1 MNEPVH
7 TLITTADRS
16 VKAITTATIGLA
28 KVVAD
33 IQALTTVAET
43 LAGDI
48 QQKQSELVDLERQLS
63 DNTRMNIAELNI
75 RVAEAEETVLV
86 ELMNKRNLAR
96 LTIAERARLL
106 EDRDT
111 AIASK
116 EEAISAAVQS
126 AESALHAQYGSK
138 LRSQESDFKVASAE
152 LVAGLRAVTERNA
165 FLTDELVE
173 ARNELTA
180 ERAARIE
187 IAKAEA
193 GRQGVVVNAGK
204 Q

>member
-16 VKAITTATIGLA
+16 VKAITTATVGLA

-33 IQALTTVAET
+33 IQALTAVTET
-43 LAGDI
+43 LADDI

-63 DNTRMNIAELNI
+63 NNTRMSTAELNI
-75 RVAEAEETVLV
+75 RVAEAEEDVLI
-86 ELMNKRNLAR
+86 ELMGKRNLAR
-96 LTIAERARLL
+96 LTIAERNKLS
-106 EDRDT
+106 EDRDI
-111 AIASK
+111 AVASK

-126 AESALHAQYGSK
+126 AESALHSQYNSK
-138 LRSQESDFKVASAE
+138 LRSQEADFKVANAE
-152 LVAGLRAVTERNA
+152 LVAELRAVKERNT
-165 FLTDELVE
+165 FLTDELIK

>member
-16 VKAITTATIGLA
+16 VKAITTATAGLA

-33 IQALTTVAET
+33 IQALATVAET

-75 RVAEAEETVLV
+75 RVAEAEETVLL
-86 ELMNKRNLAR
+86 ELMNKRTLAR
-96 LTIAERARLL
+96 LTVAERNQLI
-106 EDRDT
+106 EDRD
-111 AIASK
+111 IAVANK
-116 EEAISAAVQS
+116 EEAISAAVKS
-126 AESALHAQYGSK
+126 AESALHAQYNAK
-138 LRSQESDFKVASAE
+138 LNGQHAEFKVANAE
-152 LVAGLRAVTERNA
+152 LAADLRAVKERNI
-165 FLTDELVE
+165 FLTE
-173 ARNELTA
+173 ELTKVRYDLAA
-180 ERAARIE
+180 ERDARIQ